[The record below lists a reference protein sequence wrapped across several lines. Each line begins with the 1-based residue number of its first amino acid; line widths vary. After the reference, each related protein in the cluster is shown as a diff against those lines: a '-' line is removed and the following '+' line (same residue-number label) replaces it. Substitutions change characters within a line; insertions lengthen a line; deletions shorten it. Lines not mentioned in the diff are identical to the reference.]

1 MNSQCGQ
8 DPKQDVSHLSPVSAV
23 EKQRKEEELP
33 WERQA
38 GWEWEWYALGVD
50 YSVIT
55 NGEISLES
63 KRTHL

>member
-1 MNSQCGQ
+1 MNSQRGQ

-38 GWEWEWYALGVD
+38 G
-50 YSVIT
+50 
-55 NGEISLES
+55 
-63 KRTHL
+63 